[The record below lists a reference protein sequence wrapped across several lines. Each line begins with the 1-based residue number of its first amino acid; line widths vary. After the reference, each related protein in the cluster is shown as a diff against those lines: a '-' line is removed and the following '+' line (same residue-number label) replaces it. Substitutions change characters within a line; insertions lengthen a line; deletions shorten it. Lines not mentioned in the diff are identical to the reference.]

1 MRQFVFARHAE
12 SSMNAAQVLS
22 SDPSRPVGLSRR
34 GRREARRLGE
44 QIRNLQLDLAVHTRL
59 PRTRETAELALRGR
73 DIPFVVE
80 PGLDEVRLGAL
91 DGAPIRAYWAWKEN
105 HARSEPF
112 PLGESLDDAARRYAD
127 ALRRLVE
134 RPGEVALVVTH
145 QIAIRYLLEA
155 ASGMR
160 ALDESG
166 MRIPNAVPYLFD
178 ELALRSAV
186 DCLDVLAPPRL
197 ELAEGGSR

>member
-12 SSMNAAQVLS
+12 SSMNAAHVLS
-22 SDPSRPVGLSRR
+22 SDPSRCVGLSPR
-34 GRREARRLGE
+34 GREQARRLGE
-44 QIRNLQLDLAVHTRL
+44 QIRNLEIELAVHTRL
-59 PRTRETAELALRGR
+59 SRTRETVKLALRGR
-73 DIPFVVE
+73 DVPFVVE
-80 PGLDEVRLGAL
+80 PCLDEVRLGVL
-91 DGAPIRAYWAWKEN
+91 DGAPIRAYWAWKES

-112 PLGESLDDAARRYAD
+112 PSGESLDDAARRYTE

-134 RPGEVALVVTH
+134 RPGAVVLVVSH

-155 ASGMR
+155 ASGIR

-178 ELALRSAV
+178 ERALRNAIE
-186 DCLDVLAPPRL
+186 CLEVLAPPSL
-197 ELAEGGSR
+197 ELAEGSSR

>member
-22 SDPSRPVGLSRR
+22 SDPSRPVGLSPR
-34 GRREARRLGE
+34 GRRQALRLGE
-44 QIRNLQLDLAVHTRL
+44 QIRNLDIELAVFTRL
-59 PRTRETAELALRGR
+59 RRTRETVELALRGR
-73 DIPFVVE
+73 DVPFVVE
-80 PGLDEVRLGAL
+80 PGLDEVRLGVL

-105 HARSEPF
+105 HPRSEPF
-112 PLGESLDDAARRYAD
+112 PLGESLDDAARRYSQ

-134 RPGEVALVVTH
+134 RPGDIALVVTH
-145 QIAIRYLLEA
+145 QIGIRYLLEA
-155 ASGMR
+155 ASGIR

-178 ELALRSAV
+178 ESALRNAI

-197 ELAEGGSR
+197 ELAAGGSR

>member
-22 SDPSRPVGLSRR
+22 SDPSRPIGLSPR
-34 GRREARRLGE
+34 GRRQALRLGE
-44 QIRNLQLDLAVHTRL
+44 QIRNLDIELAVFTRL
-59 PRTRETAELALRGR
+59 RRTRETVELALRGR
-73 DIPFVVE
+73 DVPFVVE
-80 PGLDEVRLGAL
+80 PGLDEVRLGVL

-105 HARSEPF
+105 HPRSEPF
-112 PLGESLDDAARRYAD
+112 PLGESLDDAARRYSQ

-134 RPGEVALVVTH
+134 RPGDIALVVTH
-145 QIAIRYLLEA
+145 QIGIRYLLEA
-155 ASGMR
+155 ASGIR

-178 ELALRSAV
+178 ESALRNAI

-197 ELAEGGSR
+197 ELAAGGSR